1 MITYAY
7 AGIHK
12 FISYDRR
19 LYFICEATLDAATQ
33 AEWAKDVLKR
43 NNVQFNNGRWSH
55 EAAGEIL
62 DKAEAVLLNYL
73 VVTA

>member
-1 MITYAY
+1 MKYAY

-12 FISYDRR
+12 FISHKDR

-33 AEWAKDVLKR
+33 AEWAEDVLKR
-43 NNVQFNNGRWSH
+43 ANVQFDNGRWSH

-62 DKAEAVLLNYL
+62 DKAEGVLLNYL

>member
-1 MITYAY
+1 MKFKY

-12 FISYDRR
+12 FIVHKDR
-19 LYFICEATLDAATQ
+19 LYFICDKTMDAAIQTDW
-33 AEWAKDVLKR
+33 AEDILKR
-43 NNVQFNNGRWSH
+43 TNVQFDNGRWSH
-55 EAAGEIL
+55 EAAGEII